1 MKRFLITIAVYYAQL
16 LFSYAQGPP
25 AGDTVNYQERKLK
38 LEEVNFVSGYYQQD
52 GNHSGVTGGIG
63 TEKLTDFANTLDL
76 RISKTNKKGNIHQLF
91 MEIGVDIYTSASSA
105 NIRLPSPGF
114 ESTGPSHQDTRI
126 YPSLTYS
133 VENPEKGAVKGIG
146 LSYSQEYDYVSRGIH
161 LNFAKTS
168 KDKNRELGV
177 SLFAY
182 FDEWMKIYPYEL
194 RPPGY
199 DNGSGDDDNNNDSI
213 GASSEPR
220 NSFQASFT
228 FSQVINQRLQ
238 LAVLFDPA
246 YQEGQLTTLYQRV
259 YFTDNSVRV
268 EKLPDKRTKIPVA
281 IRANYF
287 LGDRIILRSY
297 YRYYQ
302 DDWGNRAHTVNLE
315 TPVKLTPFFSLI
327 PFYRFSKQ
335 TGIDYFAPYAE
346 HNLQETFYT
355 SDYDLAP
362 FTSHLFGIGFHIAPA
377 KGVFGVSSWNSLE
390 LRAGHYTRSPDLK
403 ANSITL
409 ALKFK

>member
-1 MKRFLITIAVYYAQL
+1 MKRLLITIAVYYAQL
-16 LFSYAQGPP
+16 MSSFSQDLSAS
-25 AGDTVNYQERKLK
+25 DTANYQERKLK

-76 RISKTNKKGNIHQLF
+76 KISKTNEKGNIHQLF
-91 MEIGVDIYTSASSA
+91 FEMGIDIYTSASSA
-105 NIRLPSPGF
+105 NIRLPSPGY
-114 ESTGPSHQDTRI
+114 EMSGPSHQDTRL
-126 YPSLTYS
+126 YPSLAYS
-133 VENPEKGAVKGIG
+133 IENPNKGNVKGIG

-177 SLFAY
+177 GLFAY
-182 FDEWMKIYPYEL
+182 FDEWMVIYPYEL

-199 DNGSGDDDNNNDSI
+199 DNGTDDDENDSI
-213 GASSEPR
+213 GASVEPR

-228 FSQVINQRLQ
+228 FSQVINNRLQ
-238 LAVLFDPA
+238 LALLFDPA

-259 YFTDNSVRV
+259 YFTDQSVRV

-315 TPVKLTPFFSLI
+315 TPFKVTPLFSLI
-327 PFYRFSKQ
+327 PFYRYSKQ
-335 TGIDYFAPYAE
+335 TGIDYFAPYGE
-346 HNLQETFYT
+346 HQLQENFYS

-362 FTSHLFGIGFHIAPA
+362 FTSHFFGMGIRIVPVR
-377 KGVFGVSSWNSLE
+377 GVFGVRNWNSIE
-390 LRAGHYTRSPDLK
+390 LRAGHYVRSPDL
-403 ANSITL
+403 AGNSVTL
-409 ALKFK
+409 ALKFR